1 MLCSRI
7 YISPYCAIHT
17 NSFINLFLGYLIIDT
32 NIEILSIPR
41 HYFKMGHKTAE
52 AACKI
57 PEVEEND
64 AIIDRTAQNG
74 SNVLERG

>member
-1 MLCSRI
+1 
-7 YISPYCAIHT
+7 
-17 NSFINLFLGYLIIDT
+17 
-32 NIEILSIPR
+32 
-41 HYFKMGHKTAE
+41 MGHKTAE